1 MPAHQGSCSADPRFG
16 SVRNTG
22 ALAPV
27 STGCTLACLMDERV
41 QIVPNTDGGATFFRR
56 KEIDLVAKLPLELNL
71 YFGEIPALFGE
82 NRLLFLLAD
91 ERGNPV
97 KKGLYVSHQSINQDL
112 ILRLRSLRNSEPL
125 DFPKNPK
132 SVLTGCCSLYG
143 PDTTKKLRKEKQGVG
158 PEIEVFR

>member
-1 MPAHQGSCSADPRFG
+1 MCGIAAKKALLPRDGPFRVSRSGSCSCQVIEDP
-16 SVRNTG
+16 VRRVPASEVSEIRVPWSLHPPV
-22 ALAPV
+22 ALWP
-27 STGCTLACLMDERV
+27 CLMDERV
-41 QIVPNTDGGATFFRR
+41 QVVPNTDGGATFLRK
-56 KEIDLVAKLPLELNL
+56 KEIVLVAKLLMELNL
-71 YFGEIPALFGE
+71 YCGEIPALFGE

-132 SVLTGCCSLYG
+132 SV
-143 PDTTKKLRKEKQGVG
+143 
-158 PEIEVFR
+158 

>member
-1 MPAHQGSCSADPRFG
+1 
-16 SVRNTG
+16 
-22 ALAPV
+22 
-27 STGCTLACLMDERV
+27 
-41 QIVPNTDGGATFFRR
+41 
-56 KEIDLVAKLPLELNL
+56 LPLELNL
-71 YFGEIPALFGE
+71 YFGEIPVLFGE

-125 DFPKNPK
+125 DFPKKPK
-132 SVLTGCCSLYG
+132 SVLTECCSLYG
-143 PDTTKKLRKEKQGVG
+143 PDTTKKLRKEKQGVV